1 MKKVKFLKLV
11 SVYTI
16 VVLFSAIIVSFKSD
30 SKIKQIDYYLN
41 NYKKSSLLDIV
52 KKELSNKRKPVL
64 YFYAT
69 WCGPCKQFKKSL
81 TDPLM
86 IDALKDVTLIMIDA
100 DIDAKNEKKTKKYQ
114 VSAYPN
120 YVIIDSTGKLLKQID
135 GGAWDENI
143 PKNMAPVLK
152 DFLNIKF

>member
-52 KKELSNKRKPVL
+52 KKEISNKRKPVL

-69 WCGPCKQFKKSL
+69 WCGPCKQFKNSL

-100 DIDAKNEKKTKKYQ
+100 DIDAKNENISKRYQ